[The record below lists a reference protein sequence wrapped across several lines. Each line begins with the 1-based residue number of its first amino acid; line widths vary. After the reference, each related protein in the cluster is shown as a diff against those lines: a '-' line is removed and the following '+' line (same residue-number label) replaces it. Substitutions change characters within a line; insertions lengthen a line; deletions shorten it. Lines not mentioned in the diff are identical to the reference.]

1 MNRLPNQTLQ
11 TGLSLVE
18 FMVAIAIQVILLA
31 GMVYVYGSSRTL
43 FTVNQE
49 LSRVQEN
56 GRYATDMLL
65 YDIRMA
71 GFAGCR
77 NIGDI
82 EPNIIANSPPVFSAL
97 TDSLT
102 VFENGAGWTN
112 PTAIARVAGTDVITL
127 QSTQGVGM
135 QLTGNMAADNAN
147 IQVASNPDGLEAND
161 LVLIFDCS
169 NADLFRA
176 TGVSEG
182 SGTVTI
188 THANSSNTTNRLSKA
203 YQSDAQI
210 MSFDAQTYFIGTDNN
225 GETGLYQYSFND
237 SAAVLLTQGVESMQL
252 MLAEDLGGDGEPD
265 TYVNA
270 TAVADWEAVIGV
282 RLGLLMRSADR
293 ASTEV
298 RNYSFDGSEAN
309 TNSDQRLRKAFWSYA
324 ALRNRI

>member
-1 MNRLPNQTLQ
+1 
-11 TGLSLVE
+11 
-18 FMVAIAIQVILLA
+18 
-31 GMVYVYGSSRTL
+31 
-43 FTVNQE
+43 
-49 LSRVQEN
+49 
-56 GRYATDMLL
+56 MLL

-82 EPNIIANSPPVFSAL
+82 EPNIIANSPPVFSVL

-112 PTAIARVAGTDVITL
+112 PTAIARVAGSDVITL
-127 QSTQGVGM
+127 QSTQGAGM

-169 NADLFRA
+169 KADLFRA

-210 MSFDAQTYFIGTDNN
+210 MSFDAHTYFIGTDSN
-225 GETGLYQYSFND
+225 GETGFYQYSFNEG
-237 SAAVLLTQGVESMQL
+237 SAVLLAQGVEDMQL
-252 MLAEDLGGDGEPD
+252 MLAEDLGGDGQPD
-265 TYVNA
+265 TYVKA
-270 TAVADWEAVIGV
+270 TGVTDWEAVIGV
-282 RLGLLMRSADR
+282 RVGLLMRSADR